1 MNKVPT
7 SDDYATAALHAV
19 RMTLNLLPTAHLSIL
34 IDCKEVSADYPV
46 GLFSEVPIDRLTML
60 VAAVKAKSE
69 TARDE
74 SLQAILKAMN
84 NG

>member
-7 SDDYATAALHAV
+7 SDDYATAALLAV
-19 RMTLNLLPTAHLSIL
+19 RMTLNLLPSARLTIL
-34 IDCKEVSADYPV
+34 IDCKEVSADYPC

-69 TARDE
+69 IARDE
-74 SLQAILKAMN
+74 SLLAISKAMN
-84 NG
+84 HG